1 MSLAAQREWS
11 AMDDG
16 PLAAVLAAGAAV
28 LDDPALS
35 RLSADLSAPLRVGVC
50 GRPGAGRTA
59 VRRALRGAGLVVTAP
74 GAAADVGV
82 YVFTESLTRDDRAA
96 LAEARL
102 PTVAVLNKADLAGF
116 RGDGPMAIAAARCR
130 ELQSSTG
137 VPTRP
142 LAALLAVAAS
152 DPAVLDPEL
161 IAALQQLKEGSAG
174 VNPVAVSPGIRR
186 RLLAELDL
194 FGIANAVAA
203 VSDGADPAALAAL
216 FRQLSGVNSV
226 IAEID
231 RVGALPRYRRLIDA
245 LAPLVGQSVGP
256 RGARVAE
263 FLAGDAV
270 VLARRAAAADVLTA
284 AGEIPA
290 GEIPAGDI
298 PDGSGGPDAAL
309 RRAISFQRY
318 ARGPVAML
326 HRACGADIVRGELR
340 LWRRAARCP

>member
-1 MSLAAQREWS
+1 
-11 AMDDG
+11 MDDG
-16 PLAAVLAAGAAV
+16 PLAAVLAAGAGV

-50 GRPGAGRTA
+50 GRPGAGQTA

-74 GAAADVGV
+74 GVTADVGV
-82 YVFTESLTRDDRAA
+82 YVFTESLTPDDRAA
-96 LAEARL
+96 LADARL

-142 LAALLAVAAS
+142 LAALLAVAAG

-161 IAALQQLKEGSAG
+161 MTALRALNGSAG
-174 VNPVAVSPGIRR
+174 ANPATLSPGLRR

-203 VSDGADPAALAAL
+203 VADGADPAALAAL

-226 IAEID
+226 TAEID
-231 RVGALPRYRRLIDA
+231 RVGALPRYRRLVDA
-245 LAPLVGQSVGP
+245 
-256 RGARVAE
+256 
-263 FLAGDAV
+263 
-270 VLARRAAAADVLTA
+270 LARRAAAADVLTA

-290 GEIPAGDI
+290 GEIP
-298 PDGSGGPDAAL
+298 DGSGEPDAAL

-318 ARGPVAML
+318 ARGPVAVL
-326 HRACGADIVRGELR
+326 HRACAADIVRGELR
-340 LWRRAARCP
+340 LWRRAVRCP